1 MSQTGSAFAV
11 SMATVNTRETHM
23 TTNMGGIDR
32 GLRIVVGLALLWYAL
47 LAPATGY
54 NWIGWIGV
62 VPLITALIGNC
73 PLYSILGV
81 STCPVKKA

>member
-1 MSQTGSAFAV
+1 MSQTGSAFGV